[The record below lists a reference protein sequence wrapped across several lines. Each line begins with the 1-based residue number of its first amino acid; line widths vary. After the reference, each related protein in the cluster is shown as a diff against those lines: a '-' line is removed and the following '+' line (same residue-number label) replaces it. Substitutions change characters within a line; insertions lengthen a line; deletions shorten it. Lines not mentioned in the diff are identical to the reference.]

1 MEYEKMNELLGMKW
15 SDVSE
20 ADKRELLAQ
29 AVVNSAEQSD
39 PVNPG
44 EAGIVDM
51 IHPLSIAGRLSPDG
65 EVIEIDAD
73 AVIYNSEG
81 DSYIHY
87 EKTFYELRWETIEVD
102 STKNIKQGI
111 VVSQSGDT
119 DPQIIKT
126 FDTKEEALTALNAY
140 HTEIRE
146 LSHHRRYWEVKE
158 YYIEENTYDQ
168 DGEFVKGGDVW
179 GISNITGDDIEKYN
193 LNERESKVVEHD
205 DRTIE

>member
-1 MEYEKMNELLGMKW
+1 MEYEKINELLGMKW

-29 AVVNSAEQSD
+29 AVVNIGTTSD
-39 PVNPG
+39 PVNAG
-44 EAGIVDM
+44 EEGIVDLVY
-51 IHPLSIAGRLSPDG
+51 PLSIAGQLSADG
-65 EVIEIDAD
+65 DIEIDD
-73 AVIYNSEG
+73 NAVIYNSEG

-87 EKTFYELRWETIEVD
+87 EKTFYELRWETIEVY
-102 STKNIKQGI
+102 STKNIRQGI
-111 VVSQSGDT
+111 VVSQNGDT

-193 LNERESKVVEHD
+193 LNERESKAVEHD
-205 DRTIE
+205 SREIK

>member
-1 MEYEKMNELLGMKW
+1 MEYEKINELLGMKW

-29 AVVNSAEQSD
+29 AVVNIGTTSD
-39 PVNPG
+39 PVNAG
-44 EAGIVDM
+44 EEGIVDLVY
-51 IHPLSIAGRLSPDG
+51 PLSIAGQLSADG
-65 EVIEIDAD
+65 DIEIDD
-73 AVIYNSEG
+73 NAVIYNSEG

-87 EKTFYELRWETIEVD
+87 EKTFYELRWETIEVY
-102 STKNIKQGI
+102 STKNIRQGI
-111 VVSQSGDT
+111 VASQNGDT

-168 DGEFVKGGDVW
+168 DGEYVKGGDVW

-193 LNERESKVVEHD
+193 LNERESKAVEHD
-205 DRTIE
+205 GREIK

>member
-1 MEYEKMNELLGMKW
+1 MKW

-29 AVVNSAEQSD
+29 AVVNIGTTSD
-39 PVNPG
+39 PVNAG
-44 EAGIVDM
+44 EEGIVDLVY
-51 IHPLSIAGRLSPDG
+51 PLSIAGQISADG
-65 EVIEIDAD
+65 DIEIDD
-73 AVIYNSEG
+73 NAVIYNSEG

-87 EKTFYELRWETIEVD
+87 EKTFYELRWETIEVY
-102 STKNIKQGI
+102 STKNIRQGI
-111 VVSQSGDT
+111 VVSQNGDT
-119 DPQIIKT
+119 NPQIIKT

-168 DGEFVKGGDVW
+168 DGEFVKGGDVC

-193 LNERESKVVEHD
+193 LNERESKAVEHD
-205 DRTIE
+205 SREIK

>member
-1 MEYEKMNELLGMKW
+1 MEYEKINELLGMKW

-29 AVVNSAEQSD
+29 AVVNIGTTSD
-39 PVNPG
+39 PVNAG
-44 EAGIVDM
+44 EEGIVDLVY
-51 IHPLSIAGRLSPDG
+51 PLSIAGQLSADG
-65 EVIEIDAD
+65 DIEIDD
-73 AVIYNSEG
+73 NAVIYNSEG

-87 EKTFYELRWETIEVD
+87 EKTFYELRCETIELY
-102 STKNIKQGI
+102 STKNIRQGI
-111 VVSQSGDT
+111 VVSQNGDT

-168 DGEFVKGGDVW
+168 DGEYVKGGDVW

-193 LNERESKVVEHD
+193 LNERESKAVEHD
-205 DRTIE
+205 GREIK

>member
-1 MEYEKMNELLGMKW
+1 MEYEKINELLGMKW

-29 AVVNSAEQSD
+29 AVVNIGTTSD
-39 PVNPG
+39 PVNAG
-44 EAGIVDM
+44 EEGIVDLVY
-51 IHPLSIAGRLSPDG
+51 PLSIAGQLSADG
-65 EVIEIDAD
+65 DIEIDD
-73 AVIYNSEG
+73 NAVIYNSEG

-87 EKTFYELRWETIEVD
+87 EKTFYELRWETIEVY
-102 STKNIKQGI
+102 STKNIRQGI
-111 VVSQSGDT
+111 VVSQNGDT

-168 DGEFVKGGDVW
+168 DGEYVKGGDVW

-193 LNERESKVVEHD
+193 LNERESKAVEHD
-205 DRTIE
+205 GREIK

>member
-1 MEYEKMNELLGMKW
+1 MEYEKMNELLGMIW

-29 AVVNSAEQSD
+29 AVVNIVTTID
-39 PVNPG
+39 PVNAG
-44 EAGIVDM
+44 EEGIVDLVY
-51 IHPLSIAGRLSPDG
+51 PLSIAGQLSADG
-65 EVIEIDAD
+65 DIEIDD
-73 AVIYNSEG
+73 NAVIYNSEG

-87 EKTFYELRWETIEVD
+87 EKTFYELRCETIELY
-102 STKNIKQGI
+102 STKNIRQGI
-111 VVSQSGDT
+111 VVSQNGDT

-168 DGEFVKGGDVW
+168 DGEYVKGGDVW

-193 LNERESKVVEHD
+193 LNERESKAVEHD
-205 DRTIE
+205 GREIK